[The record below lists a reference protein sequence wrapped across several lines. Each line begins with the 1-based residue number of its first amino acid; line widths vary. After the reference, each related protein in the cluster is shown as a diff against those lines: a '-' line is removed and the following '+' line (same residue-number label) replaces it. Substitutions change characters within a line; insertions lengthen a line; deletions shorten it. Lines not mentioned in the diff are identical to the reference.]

1 MRTHNNLLPETL
13 GCDRLAGNR
22 RGKRAQIKAPIPGQL
37 ERYAAYIAGRPAWR
51 QPRLA
56 NSRKKMA

>member
-1 MRTHNNLLPETL
+1 LLPEKL

-22 RGKRAQIKAPIPGQL
+22 RGKHAQTKAGMPGQL
-37 ERYAAYIAGRPAWR
+37 ERYAANCADLPAWC

-56 NSRKKMA
+56 NSRKKVA